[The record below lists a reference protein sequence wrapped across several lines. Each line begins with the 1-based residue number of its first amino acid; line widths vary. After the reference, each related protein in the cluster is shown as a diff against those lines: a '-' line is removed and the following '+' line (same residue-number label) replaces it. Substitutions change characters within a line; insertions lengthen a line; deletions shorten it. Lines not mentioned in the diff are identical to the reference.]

1 MTINIK
7 YFTDILPIE
16 INNNGDWIDLRAAE
30 DIALNIGEFKLIP
43 LGVGMKL
50 PNGYEAHIAPRSSTY
65 KKWGIIQANS
75 VAVIDNSYCGNEDE
89 WKYPVIALRPTH
101 IYKNDRICQFRIVE
115 NQPQIEFNLVN
126 QLEESSR
133 GGFGSTG
140 TN

>member
-16 INNNGDWIDLRAAE
+16 INNNGDRIDLRAAE
-30 DIALNIGEFKLIP
+30 DIDLNIGEFKLIP

-89 WKYPVIALRPTH
+89 WKYPVIALRSTH

>member
-30 DIALNIGEFKLIP
+30 DIDLNIGEFKLIP

-89 WKYPVIALRPTH
+89 WKYPVIALRSTH
-101 IYKNDRICQFRIVE
+101 IYENDRICQFRIVE